1 MPKLSKEDNAILKD
15 LLEDIKTDMISQQ
28 NALGI
33 RASGASAD
41 SLTVTSS
48 GKGPNLTGKHYW
60 AFLFDD
66 TGRGPGGFPLPQE
79 IEDWI
84 FDKGIEILTTL
95 KNTIFNISF
104 KIAKEGTDIYQGK
117 PGVKIS
123 EIITEHLIAASGRI
137 ARAKVRKILE
147 PFRKNKTL

>member
-1 MPKLSKEDNAILKD
+1 MPRLSKEDNAILKD

-41 SLTVTSS
+41 SLQVSDSS
-48 GKGPNLTGKHYW
+48 KGPTLTGAHYW

-66 TGRGPGGFPLPQE
+66 TGRGPGGFPPIDL
-79 IEDWI
+79 IKDWI
-84 FDKGIEILTTL
+84 FDKGLSISGTIEQAAFLIGR
-95 KNTIFNISF
+95 
-104 KIAKEGTDIYQGK
+104 KIADEGTGIYQGK
-117 PGVKIS
+117 PGVKIQ

-137 ARAKVRKILE
+137 ARRKVRKILE